1 MARHIIGRFG
11 RRRRP
16 WLNPVVWISLAQ
28 VTWIAVLV
36 LWIVYYVRRYEGLNE
51 LALGLR
57 EASLHPD
64 GWGALV
70 WGVVLLCVLFT
81 ALVFI
86 TVGLTRYWSEN
97 RAIHA
102 FVSTVSHE
110 LRTPLAT
117 VKLYLETM
125 QAHPDLAAEKRAE
138 FLQTVLADVDRLA
151 ASIDA
156 ILEAS
161 RLERR
166 GVEFDLTPIDLGQ
179 FVRGYH
185 ADHAPLVELR
195 RRRLEL
201 GPVEPSTVV
210 ANSEALTTVLNNLVE
225 NAVRY
230 STEGCAV
237 TLSLQRDRHWT
248 RLEVIDRGRGISARD
263 LKKVYKMFYR
273 GHESAGV
280 RGTGLG
286 LFIVRSLVRAMRGEI
301 AIRSQGADRGTVVS
315 LSFPTIEAGG

>member
-1 MARHIIGRFG
+1 MAAPTTGRF
-11 RRRRP
+11 RRRRRT

-28 VTWIAVLV
+28 VTWIVALV
-36 LWIVYYVRRYEGLNE
+36 FWIVYFVRRNERLTE
-51 LALGLR
+51 LAIVLR
-57 EASLHPD
+57 EASLRPD
-64 GWGALV
+64 DWSALV

-110 LRTPLAT
+110 LRTPLASI
-117 VKLYLETM
+117 KLYLETL
-125 QAHPDLAAEKRAE
+125 QARSDLAPEKRDE
-138 FLQTVLADVDRLA
+138 FMQTMLADVDRLS

-166 GVEFDLTPIDLGQ
+166 GVEFDLVPLDLEQ
-179 FVRGYH
+179 FVRSYH
-185 ADHAPLVELR
+185 AARAPLVGMR
-195 RRRLEL
+195 RRDLEL
-201 GPVEPSTVV
+201 GPLEPATVV

-230 STEGCAV
+230 STEGRSV
-237 TLSLQRDRHWT
+237 TLSLYRDRHRA
-248 RLEVIDRGRGISARD
+248 RLEVVDRGRGIDAHD

-273 GHESAGV
+273 GRATSGV
-280 RGTGLG
+280 QGTGLG
-286 LFIVRSLVRAMRGEI
+286 LFIVRATVRAMHGEI
-301 AIRSQGADRGTVVS
+301 AIRSAGPERGTVVS
-315 LSFPTIEAGG
+315 LSFATVDETR